1 VYTSADYAVYNLLG
15 GVGTSSSKNIGI
27 NNTKPDGKFSSLFIG
42 GYGGV
47 AKFNNKMRLVGQNS
61 NFYKMNNSYK
71 RNEVTVK
78 STELG

>member
-1 VYTSADYAVYNLLG
+1 MENCFRAV
-15 GVGTSSSKNIGI
+15 
-27 NNTKPDGKFSSLFIG
+27 FFIAAAT
-42 GYGGV
+42 GGV

-71 RNEVTVK
+71 RNEVTVVE

>member
-1 VYTSADYAVYNLLG
+1 MENSG
-15 GVGTSSSKNIGI
+15 QS
-27 NNTKPDGKFSSLFIG
+27 FIG